1 MCVCRNLVGS
11 CRLLLGANHIAGCS
25 WGSGQ
30 IWRCH
35 WGTLQ
40 TLHHRCNTTSHH
52 DLRRAGKKE
61 MELWVMVNIIWLHH
75 DVHHY
80 LFVLRDLE
88 NICINRTFQMKASF
102 TLPYF
107 IFTMTVSFLASKFWS
122 LTDFHFVF
130 SRPDS
135 QWGKYKITCQKP
147 SHSIS
152 TVDKC
157 RLPFAL

>member
-30 IWRCH
+30 RWRCH

-40 TLHHRCNTTSHH
+40 TLRHRCNTTSHH
-52 DLRRAGKKE
+52 DLQRGGKKE
-61 MELWVMVNIIWLHH
+61 EELWVMVNHHHVTSSGCPQLFICAQRSGEHLHQQ
-75 DVHHY
+75 DFPDEGF
-80 LFVLRDLE
+80 L
-88 NICINRTFQMKASF
+88 
-102 TLPYF
+102 YF
-107 IFTMTVSFLASKFWS
+107 IFTVTVSFLASKFWS

-135 QWGKYKITCQKP
+135 QWGKYKIKCQKP

-157 RLPFAL
+157 RLSCFVVI